1 MEIYVG
7 KGHQKLQSY
16 DGGEKD
22 RSQPVNSNGRYSDI
36 QRRITVK
43 YDDQLCYVK
52 RRS

>member
-7 KGHQKLQSY
+7 KGHQKLQLY
-16 DGGEKD
+16 DG
-22 RSQPVNSNGRYSDI
+22 YSDI
-36 QRRITVK
+36 QRRSTVK